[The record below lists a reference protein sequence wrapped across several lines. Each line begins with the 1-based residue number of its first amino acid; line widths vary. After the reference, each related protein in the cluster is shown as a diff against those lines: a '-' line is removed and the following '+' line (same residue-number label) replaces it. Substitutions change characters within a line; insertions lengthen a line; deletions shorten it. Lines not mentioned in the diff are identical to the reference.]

1 MEDRIM
7 TKNIIIKSLVNGIM
21 GWIIVAL
28 IFSLKRPDMT
38 FVQGLTSMYPIYMGI
53 AGFAGS
59 LIGFSIRKN
68 KDQNI

>member
-1 MEDRIM
+1 M

-38 FVQGLTSMYPIYMGI
+38 FVQGLTAMYPIYLGI

-59 LIGFSIRKN
+59 LIAFSIRKN
-68 KDQNI
+68 RDQTF